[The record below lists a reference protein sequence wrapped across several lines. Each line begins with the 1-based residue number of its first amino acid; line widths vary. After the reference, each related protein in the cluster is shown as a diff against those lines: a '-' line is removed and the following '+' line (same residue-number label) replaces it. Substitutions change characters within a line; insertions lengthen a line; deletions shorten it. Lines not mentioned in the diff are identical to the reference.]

1 MQLTNILVKI
11 VVLLFSLD
19 IQQGLIDSI
28 AHYLPL
34 NRFMMKKVLRRMLAA
49 LTPTLLLLGCFSQ
62 SALAQAPYCTIT
74 YPSGYFSW
82 GMTQVTI
89 GTFLQ
94 SPTFTSSYGNF
105 VNANVPI
112 TAGVAT
118 NVSVTITGW
127 ASVGIAADF
136 NNDNDFE
143 DAGEVLYA
151 PPYFAA
157 SPTTYTGT
165 ITVPPSVTSGNY
177 RMRIWTREANG
188 GGANGG
194 LIPCGTYNYG
204 RYADYTLQVTNS
216 ATCIPPSNVT
226 VTPTTNAAAIAWT
239 ASSSTPPMYRW
250 LVIANGGVPG
260 TAPAVA
266 TGTTAALTANS
277 TGLAPAT
284 QYDAYVKSLC
294 GASDSSVW
302 TLVSTFYTLCD
313 GTPAVGVASA
323 SAPTVCPTVDFT
335 LSLAGVTAAPGITY
349 QWQSANVATGPF
361 TNIAGGTTA
370 TYITSQTAASYYRC
384 VVTCTGSSLSSTSN
398 VVNVGLNAAT
408 SCYCTPTSTTPA
420 SYYISSFSTTG
431 GMTNITNN
439 STGSGAYNLYLAQSA
454 SQIVGGTV
462 NISVTTSSALAT
474 RAIYIDWNQDGAFDE
489 TTEKVFAN
497 TYGTGNTAAT
507 VTGSFMVPLTASIGT
522 TRMRVRTAYFSGVTM
537 HACNNLSNGE
547 AEDYTF
553 QVVSPVGVCIN
564 PTNLAV
570 TAVTPTSATAS
581 FTAPTIGNTPTNYIY
596 QLRTDGTT
604 PSSGA
609 LGLALSGTVTA
620 SPINFTTLDPATNY
634 TLFVRTF
641 CSVGDSSIWNSV
653 PFNTDF
659 DTLTPVSL
667 GQFNFDVVA
676 NGIGAANTST
686 NNDVDNGGF
695 ALVAAN
701 FQATATGTLP
711 TYSLPMNRVIQN
723 GIRKYRL
730 ADYTGNNALRQTLT
744 SGNGAVRFLA
754 PKRANK
760 VYIMGVSGAAV
771 ANFTAVVHF
780 ADGTTQSASMN
791 FPDWYTA
798 TNQVVVSGIGR
809 VNRNTNGLEGTPT
822 GGPRFHDSSIV
833 ITTANRNKQIDSVV
847 IQRTGTTAGI
857 SNVMAVSI
865 VPNVNQSCKLPGYL
879 TIANAN
885 CIGGLLSW
893 QGNGTNTNYEI
904 SYGPI
909 GTLANSG
916 TIIPVTGTTGANT
929 HQWVN
934 ALTGTS
940 FQLYVRANCGSG
952 SYSDWVGP
960 LEVTLPATIITPAFT
975 LPSDICSGST
985 APLLP
990 TSSTNGVDGTWS
1002 PATVSNT
1009 TSGSY
1014 TFTPAATFP
1023 CAVPVTVAIS
1033 VSGQIIPTFTQ
1044 IAPFCSGS
1052 PAPVLPITSNNG
1064 FAGTWS
1070 PSLINNMVSGTYT
1083 FTPTPSSSACV
1094 APTTMDVI
1102 INPIAQQMELIT
1114 ICSSEL
1120 PFEWNNIT
1128 INAGGTSAA
1137 TYVTPAANGCDSIV
1151 TLNLSVLT
1159 NTNPSVSI
1167 SSNPSG
1173 QVGVGTSVTFTAS
1186 IIDGVGS
1193 TPTFQWNRSGADIA
1207 GATNATWTGI
1217 AGVDFLN
1224 GDNISVTASG
1234 FNVCAAVSSATSN
1247 IIEVGVT
1254 LSIANG
1260 KPPIGFKTFPNPIT
1274 NQLNIEGLKGN
1285 TQISVM
1291 DALGRVVMKEIATVP
1306 AVKLDFNE
1314 VSNGVYILLMQDDKG
1329 NQWSQ
1334 KVIKK

>member
-1 MQLTNILVKI
+1 LLSYCIYLNIRFK
-11 VVLLFSLD
+11 LFSF
-19 IQQGLIDSI
+19 
-28 AHYLPL
+28 LPL
-34 NRFMMKKVLRRMLAA
+34 NSLMMKKILHRIFKAIAPALFVCGMLS
-49 LTPTLLLLGCFSQ
+49 TQ
-62 SALAQAPYCTIT
+62 SFAQAPYCSIT

-204 RYADYTLQVTNS
+204 RYADYTLQVTNT
-216 ATCIPPSNVT
+216 ATCIPPSNVA
-226 VTPTTNAAAIAWT
+226 VVPATNTAAISWA
-239 ASSSTPPMYRW
+239 ASTSSPPTYRW
-250 LVIANGGVPG
+250 VVVANGGVPG

-266 TGTTAALTANS
+266 TGTTATLSANA

-294 GASDSSVW
+294 SASDSSVW
-302 TLVSTFYTLCD
+302 TLAANFFTLCD
-313 GTPAVGVASA
+313 GTPAVGVAS
-323 SAPTVCPTVDFT
+323 SSSPSVCPTVDFT
-335 LSLAGVTAAPGITY
+335 LSLAGVAAAPGITY
-349 QWQSANVATGPF
+349 KWQSSSASTGPF
-361 TNIAGGTTA
+361 VDIPGGTTA
-370 TYITSQTAASYYRC
+370 TFVTSQTAVTYYRC

-398 VVNVGLNAAT
+398 VISVGLNAAT
-408 SCYCTPTSTTPA
+408 SCYCTPTATTPT
-420 SYYISSFSTTG
+420 SYYITSFSTTG

-439 STGSGAYNLYLAQSA
+439 STGSGAYNQYLSMGA
-454 SQIVGGTV
+454 SQIMGSSV
-462 NISVTTSSALAT
+462 NVSLTTNSAFCT

-489 TTEKVFAN
+489 TTEKVF
-497 TYGTGNTAAT
+497 TSIYGTGNTAAT
-507 VTGSFMVPLTASIGT
+507 VTGSFTVPVNALTGA
-522 TRMRVRTAYFSGVTM
+522 TRMRVRTSYYSGVTM
-537 HACNNLSNGE
+537 HACNNLSYGE

-553 QVVSPVGVCIN
+553 TVISPTGVCIN

-570 TAVTPTSATAS
+570 SAITPTSAVAT
-581 FTAPTIGNTPTNYIY
+581 FVTPTVGNTPTNYIY

-604 PSSGA
+604 PTSGA

-620 SPINFTTLDPATNY
+620 SPINFTTLSPATDY

-653 PFNTDF
+653 SFSTNF

-676 NGIGAANTST
+676 NGIGAANLST

-695 ALVAAN
+695 ALVAAD
-701 FQATATGTLP
+701 FQASSTGPSP
-711 TYSLPMNRVIQN
+711 TYFVPMNRVIQN
-723 GIRKYRL
+723 GVRKYRL
-730 ADYTGNNALRQTLT
+730 ADYTGNNSLRQTLT

-771 ANFTAVVHF
+771 SNFTAVVHF
-780 ADGTTQSASMN
+780 SDGTTQSAPMN
-791 FPDWYTA
+791 FPDWYTS

-809 VNRNTNGLEGTPT
+809 VNRNTNGLEGTAT

-833 ITTANRNKQIDSVV
+833 ISTENRNKQIDSIV
-847 IQRTGTTAGI
+847 IQRTGTTTGI

-865 VPNVNQSCKLPGYL
+865 VPNVNQSCKLPGML
-879 TIANAN
+879 SIANAN
-885 CIGGLLSW
+885 CMGGLLSW
-893 QGNGTNTNYEI
+893 QGNGTNTSYEI

-909 GTLANSG
+909 GSLANNG
-916 TIIPVTGTTGANT
+916 TIIPITGVTGANS

-934 ALTGTS
+934 ALPGTS
-940 FQLYVRANCGSG
+940 FQLYVRASCGSG

-960 LEVTLPATIITPAFT
+960 LEVTLPSTIVTPAFT
-975 LPSDICSGST
+975 LPSDICSGAT

-990 TSSTNGVDGTWS
+990 NISNNSVEGTWS
-1002 PATVSNT
+1002 PAVVSNT
-1009 TSGSY
+1009 TTGTY
-1014 TFTPAATFP
+1014 TFTPNATFP
-1023 CAVPVTVAIS
+1023 CAVPITVSIN
-1033 VSGQIIPTFTQ
+1033 VSGQITPTFTQ

-1052 PAPVLPITSNNG
+1052 PAPTLPTTSNNG

-1070 PSLINNMVSGTYT
+1070 PALINNMASGTYT
-1083 FTPTPSSSACV
+1083 FTPNSGGSACV
-1094 APTTMDVI
+1094 GNATMDVVI
-1102 INPIAQQMELIT
+1102 KPLSQEMELIS
-1114 ICSSEL
+1114 ICSEEL
-1120 PFEWNNIT
+1120 PYTWNNIT

-1137 TYVTPAANGCDSIV
+1137 TYVTTAANGCDSIV

-1159 NTNPSVSI
+1159 NTNPSVNI
-1167 SSNPSG
+1167 SANPSG
-1173 QVGVGTSVTFTAS
+1173 VVSVGTSVTFTANV
-1186 IIDGVGS
+1186 IDGIGS
-1193 TPTFQWNRSGADIA
+1193 TPTFQWHRSGADIA
-1207 GATNATWTGI
+1207 GATNSTWTGI

-1234 FNVCAAVSSATSN
+1234 FNQCAAVSATTSN
-1247 IIEVGVT
+1247 IIEIGVT
-1254 LSIANG
+1254 VSISNG
-1260 KPPIGFKTFPNPIT
+1260 KVPIGFKAFPNPVN
-1274 NQLNIEGLKGN
+1274 NQLTIDGLN
-1285 TQISVM
+1285 ATMQISVI
-1291 DALGRVVMKEIATVP
+1291 DALGRVIINEEINTATTQ
-1306 AVKLDFNE
+1306 LDF
-1314 VSNGVYILLMQDDKG
+1314 STIGSGIYILLMQDSKG